1 MTETIEL
8 LLWYGF
14 LGFMNEASMPLFIYD
29 VEYDYRRLEAER
41 DRLKGDVFYVVNSA
55 FLKGLVRA
63 E

>member
-1 MTETIEL
+1 
-8 LLWYGF
+8 
-14 LGFMNEASMPLFIYD
+14 MPLFIYD